1 MLTGVVEEESFSG
14 NEFAYNVRHQHL
26 ATCRLA
32 GNMGGCNDTG
42 AKEIVFIHYGLT
54 GIHTNSYLQWFS
66 PHWFAPN
73 AFTSVAGG
81 T

>member
-1 MLTGVVEEESFSG
+1 
-14 NEFAYNVRHQHL
+14 
-26 ATCRLA
+26 
-32 GNMGGCNDTG
+32 MGGCNDTG

-73 AFTSVAGG
+73 ALTSGAGG